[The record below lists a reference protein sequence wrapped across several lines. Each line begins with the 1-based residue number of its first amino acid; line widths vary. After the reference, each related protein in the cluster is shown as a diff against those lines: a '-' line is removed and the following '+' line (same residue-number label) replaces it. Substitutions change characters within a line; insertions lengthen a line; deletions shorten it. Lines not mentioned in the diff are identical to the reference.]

1 MVMSK
6 SKKEKIAILTKD
18 NRGISFV
25 ELLVA
30 MVLLLIILGP
40 VMKAVIA
47 GLEVNRNSRK
57 IMCATD
63 AAQGVM
69 EGVSG
74 KSYKGLLNS
83 YNPALSKLT
92 GYNEL
97 ARVGGSN
104 VYNENMI
111 KTHGCVTGTPGFTI
125 QNVTH
130 NGFTLD
136 GTAYNTKD
144 LALLSTSA
152 DVNNSNTVLQ
162 TFGIY
167 GLSLLSD
174 SSDQVLVMHGDNANA
189 TAHTDAKTIFFAY
202 YNIPW
207 EGYTFDVVG
216 YVLPATSLA
225 NPNFY
230 PCVVRVAIY
239 EVKTNGTSTVHTIE
253 TSSDPLLAIN
263 DGLRNR

>member
-1 MVMSK
+1 MFMSEK
-6 SKKEKIAILTKD
+6 RKVKIANLSKD
-18 NRGISFV
+18 NRGLSFV
-25 ELLVA
+25 ELLIA

-63 AAQGVM
+63 AAQGVI
-69 EGVSG
+69 EGISG

-83 YNPALSKLT
+83 YNPSATKLT

-104 VYNENMI
+104 VYNENLI
-111 KTHGCVTGTPGFTI
+111 KTHGCISGAFDIQGVTY
-125 QNVTH
+125 
-130 NGFTLD
+130 NGFKL
-136 GTAYNTKD
+136 GGVNYNCKD
-144 LALLSTSA
+144 LALLSSSA
-152 DVNNSNTVLQ
+152 DVTNSNTILQ
-162 TFGIY
+162 TFGNY

-174 SSDQVLVMHGDNANA
+174 QSAQVLVMHGDNTSA
-189 TAHTDAKTIFFAY
+189 TAHTDAKVIFFAY

-207 EGYTFDVVG
+207 EGYTFDAIG
-216 YVLPATSLA
+216 YVLPATDLS

-230 PCVVRVAIY
+230 PCVVRVAMY
-239 EVKTNGTSTVHTIE
+239 EVKQDGTHTLVTN
-253 TSSDPLLAIN
+253 SDPMLAIS
-263 DGLRNR
+263 DGMRNR

>member
-25 ELLVA
+25 ELLIA

-69 EGVSG
+69 EGISG

-83 YNPALSKLT
+83 YNPAATKLT

-111 KTHGCVTGTPGFTI
+111 KTHGCIASGFNI
-125 QNVTH
+125 QNVTY
-130 NGFTLD
+130 NGFKLD
-136 GTAYNTKD
+136 GTAYVTKD
-144 LALLSTSA
+144 LALLSTST
-152 DVNNSNTVLQ
+152 DVANSNTILQ
-162 TFGIY
+162 TFGTY
-167 GLSLLSD
+167 GLSLLTNQT
-174 SSDQVLVMHGDNANA
+174 DQVLVMHGDNASA

-207 EGYTFDVVG
+207 EGYTFDAVG
-216 YVLPATSLA
+216 YVLPATSLP

-239 EVKTNGTSTVHTIE
+239 EVKSDGTHTLTTN
-253 TSSDPLLAIN
+253 SDPMLAIN

>member
-1 MVMSK
+1 MVISK
-6 SKKEKIAILTKD
+6 SEKKKTVVLAKD

-25 ELLVA
+25 ELLIA

-57 IMCATD
+57 MMCATD

-69 EGVSG
+69 EGISG

-83 YNPALSKLT
+83 YNPAFTKLT

-104 VYNENMI
+104 IYNENMI
-111 KTHGCVTGTPGFTI
+111 KTHGCIAGGFNI
-125 QNVTH
+125 QNVTY
-130 NGFTLD
+130 NGFRLD
-136 GTAYNTKD
+136 GTDYVNKD
-144 LALLSTSA
+144 LALLSTST
-152 DVNNSNTVLQ
+152 DVSNSNTILQ
-162 TFGIY
+162 TFGNY

-174 SSDQVLVMHGDNANA
+174 PANQVLVMHGDNASA
-189 TAHTDAKTIFFAY
+189 TAHTDAKVIFFAY

-207 EGYTFDVVG
+207 QGYTFDAVG
-216 YVLPATSLA
+216 YVLPATTLP

-239 EVKTNGTSTVHTIE
+239 EVKSDGTHTIA
-253 TSSDPLLAIN
+253 TNSDPILSIN